1 MNAGT
6 SVERMVYFSDAVFA
20 IALTLLALDLKLPEG
35 IPAAQLDSA
44 LVAALPQL
52 LAYALSFVIIAK
64 TWMSHH
70 ADFALIRRFNANLA
84 RLNLALLFFIAM
96 LPGPT
101 SILSD
106 YGDDPTPWPSILYAA
121 NISAVYL
128 MLAAIWGYAK
138 HAGLMDREMAAHV
151 HGRIFNA
158 RVAVALVFLLSIPA
172 AFTLNSYTP
181 FFWLLLLPASWLAGR
196 LSASAA
202 KKPAAKAGNKAE
214 RRPGTAQN

>member
-6 SVERMVYFSDAVFA
+6 SLERMVFFSDAVFA

-35 IPAAQLDSA
+35 IPAEQLDNA
-44 LVAALPQL
+44 LLAAWPQL

-70 ADFALIRRFNANLA
+70 SDFALIRRFNANLA
-84 RLNLALLFFIAM
+84 WLNLALLFFIAM
-96 LPGPT
+96 LPAPT

-121 NISAVYL
+121 NIAAVYL

-151 HGRIFNA
+151 HRRIFYA
-158 RVAVALVFLLSIPA
+158 RIAVTLVFLLSIPA
-172 AFTLNSYTP
+172 AFVLNAYTP
-181 FFWLLLLPASWLAGR
+181 FMWLLLLPASWLAR
-196 LSASAA
+196 WLSAKTEKSA
-202 KKPAAKAGNKAE
+202 
-214 RRPGTAQN
+214 GTAQN

>member
-1 MNAGT
+1 
-6 SVERMVYFSDAVFA
+6 VFFSDAVFA

-35 IPAAQLDSA
+35 IPADQVDDA

-70 ADFALIRRFNANLA
+70 SDFALIRRFNANLA
-84 RLNLALLFFIAM
+84 WLNLALLFFIAM

-106 YGDDPTPWPSILYAA
+106 YGDDPTPWPSVLYAA
-121 NISAVYL
+121 NIAAVYL

-151 HGRIFNA
+151 HAAVRDAGQAHVHQLGHAHPQVLPPGRVVA
-158 RVAVALVFLLSIPA
+158 RPLQGVPLQAGEARAGDHERALV
-172 AFTLNSYTP
+172 
-181 FFWLLLLPASWLAGR
+181 
-196 LSASAA
+196 
-202 KKPAAKAGNKAE
+202 
-214 RRPGTAQN
+214 RP

>member
-1 MNAGT
+1 MNSGT
-6 SVERMVYFSDAVFA
+6 SLERMVFFSDAVFA

-35 IPAAQLDSA
+35 LPADQVDDA

-70 ADFALIRRFNANLA
+70 SDFALIRRFNANLA
-84 RLNLALLFFIAM
+84 WLNLVLLFFIAM

-101 SILSD
+101 SVLSD

-121 NISAVYL
+121 NIAAVYL
-128 MLAAIWGYAK
+128 MLAGIWGYAK

-151 HGRIFNA
+151 HRRIFYA
-158 RVAVALVFLLSIPA
+158 RIAVALVFLITIPA
-172 AFTLNSYTP
+172 AFVLNAYTP
-181 FFWLLLLPASWLAGR
+181 FLWLLLVPASWLAR
-196 LSASAA
+196 QLSAAVH
-202 KKPAAKAGNKAE
+202 KKAE
-214 RRPGTAQN
+214 KEAEKKARKRPGTAQN

>member
-1 MNAGT
+1 MKSGT
-6 SVERMVYFSDAVFA
+6 SLERMVFFSDAVFA

-35 IPAAQLDSA
+35 IPADQVDDA

-70 ADFALIRRFNANLA
+70 SDFALIRRFNANLA
-84 RLNLALLFFIAM
+84 WLNLALLFFIAM

-106 YGDDPTPWPSILYAA
+106 YGDDPTPWPSVLYAA
-121 NISAVYL
+121 NIAAVYL

-151 HGRIFNA
+151 HRRIFYA
-158 RVAVALVFLLSIPA
+158 RIAVALVFLLSIPA
-172 AFTLNSYTP
+172 AFVLKAYTP
-181 FFWLLLLPASWLAGR
+181 FAWLLLLPASWLAR
-196 LSASAA
+196 WLSA
-202 KKPAAKAGNKAE
+202 
-214 RRPGTAQN
+214 RPGTAGAAGAAQE